1 MVSGLLSVLRSTFAF
16 SLVVVMSASVV
27 AEGIEIATIERE
39 NDVDFQKD
47 ILPVLRKKCLAC
59 HNETDA
65 ESDLVMESPAA
76 ILKGGFEGPSVIA
89 GNSDESLLLN
99 VAAHRA
105 EPIMPPEDNDAD
117 AENLTPEELGLLKL
131 WIDQGAKASEG
142 GSESVVK
149 WQPLPIGVNPVYAVA
164 MSEDGRFVAH

>member
-1 MVSGLLSVLRSTFAF
+1 MVSGLLSVLRSTLAF
-16 SLVVVMSASVV
+16 SLVIVMSASAV

-65 ESDLVMESPAA
+65 ESDLVLESPAA

-99 VAAHRA
+99 VAAHR
-105 EPIMPPEDNDAD
+105 
-117 AENLTPEELGLLKL
+117 GRV
-131 WIDQGAKASEG
+131 
-142 GSESVVK
+142 VVK
-149 WQPLPIGVNPVYAVA
+149 V
-164 MSEDGRFVAH
+164 HH